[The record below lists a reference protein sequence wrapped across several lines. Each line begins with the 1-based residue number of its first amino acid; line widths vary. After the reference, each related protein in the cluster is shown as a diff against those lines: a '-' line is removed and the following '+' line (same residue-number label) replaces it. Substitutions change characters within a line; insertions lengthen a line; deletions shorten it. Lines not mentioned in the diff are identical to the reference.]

1 MRKIGIYLISFFFL
15 IQSSL
20 MAYSSNPKDFINEL
34 VNDAL
39 SKLSDKNLNKEEGL
53 KFFGAV
59 SWLYDLAILLI
70 EFHQLN
76 SEAPSPDGYPA
87 PVLPGSNGPFIENL
101 LTRDKAK
108 PDFSQLENY
117 GL

>member
-1 MRKIGIYLISFFFL
+1 MNLVDFAREAPCD
-15 IQSSL
+15 QS
-20 MAYSSNPKDFINEL
+20 PEDFIKLLNNVVPLNEI
-34 VNDAL
+34 
-39 SKLSDKNLNKEEGL
+39 KNLDKEEGL

-70 EFHQLN
+70 EFHQIN

-101 LTRDKAK
+101 LTRDKVK
-108 PDFSQLENY
+108 PDFSQLENF

>member
-1 MRKIGIYLISFFFL
+1 MNLIDFARKAPSEQTPEEFVKMLENVIPL
-15 IQSSL
+15 
-20 MAYSSNPKDFINEL
+20 NEI
-34 VNDAL
+34 
-39 SKLSDKNLNKEEGL
+39 KNLNKEEGL

-108 PDFSQLENY
+108 PDFSQLENF

>member
-1 MRKIGIYLISFFFL
+1 MNLIDFARKAPSEQTQEEFVKMLENVIPL
-15 IQSSL
+15 
-20 MAYSSNPKDFINEL
+20 NEI
-34 VNDAL
+34 
-39 SKLSDKNLNKEEGL
+39 KNLNKEEGL

-87 PVLPGSNGPFIENL
+87 PVLPGSNGTFIENL

-108 PDFSQLENY
+108 PDFSQLENF